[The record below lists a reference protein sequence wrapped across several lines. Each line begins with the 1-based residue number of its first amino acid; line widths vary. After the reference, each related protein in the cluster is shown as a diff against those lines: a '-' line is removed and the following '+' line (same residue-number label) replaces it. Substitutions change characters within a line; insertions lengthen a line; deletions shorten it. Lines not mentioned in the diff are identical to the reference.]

1 MEGDEEEDNN
11 IMLIKMLAKA
21 QTVEA
26 NIAFPV
32 QRKQSNVS
40 IPDDNKTPKVKEAQI
55 NPLYT

>member
-21 QTVEA
+21 QTSEA
-26 NIAFPV
+26 IGIQV
-32 QRKQSNVS
+32 QRKQSNIS
-40 IPDDNKTPKVKEAQI
+40 NPDESKTPIQKDAPI